1 MSETT
6 ENSPEPSPMEQ
17 GGQVRICGYSQCGRP
32 LPVQNR
38 PGRKAEY
45 CEDRRW
51 EGNKTCKQ
59 MAQQERNALKVAGL
73 EAPLAAYREVADRV
87 VPVLESV
94 QAQITGPL
102 GELREVVRQVEVG
115 ALARVQDEE
124 NTARIATERA
134 DVAGAERDKA
144 LTARDNA
151 VAEAKA
157 AREAKLLAER
167 LQRDAVADAE
177 QKADRAWQRAL
188 EYEGAKTA
196 AEAALTEVR
205 ANLEAQVGRY
215 DHLSERFDT
224 VQNANKELTSENTT
238 LKANIKAAEQRAAEA
253 DTKAAEAT
261 QLAEQ
266 RAGEAAAAREAQATA
281 EGERGR
287 IQAENER
294 LVAEVGTLRADLATE
309 KDTTSQLRQQLAAA
323 DGREQGLIGER
334 DAATSTAAGLREE
347 LATEK
352 DTTSQ
357 LRRQVAEQQQ
367 TLDTIRAELAET
379 KARAA
384 TVEELRA
391 LIAPPKK

>member
-1 MSETT
+1 MTETT
-6 ENSPEPSPMEQ
+6 ESAPP
-17 GGQVRICGYSQCGRP
+17 GGSTEVRTCGYSQCGRV
-32 LPVQNR
+32 LPAQDR
-38 PGRKAEY
+38 PGRKSAY

-73 EAPLAAYREVADRV
+73 EVPLTAYREVADRV

-102 GELREVVRQVEVG
+102 GELREALRQVEDG

-134 DVAGAERDKA
+134 DAAVAERDKA
-144 LTARDNA
+144 FTARDNA
-151 VAEAKA
+151 LAEAKA
-157 AREAKLLAER
+157 AREAKIVAER
-167 LQRDAVADAE
+167 LQREGIADAE

-238 LKANIKAAEQRAAEA
+238 LKANIKAAEQRATEA

-266 RAGEAAAAREAQATA
+266 RAGEVAAAREAQAAA

-294 LVAEVGTLRADLATE
+294 LVAEVGTLRTALDTE
-309 KDTTSQLRQQLAAA
+309 KGTVSELRQQLAAA
-323 DGREQGLIGER
+323 EGREQGLIGER
-334 DAATSTAAGLREE
+334 DAAQTAVTELRDE
-347 LATEK
+347 LTTEK
-352 DTTSQ
+352 GATAELRQQ
-357 LRRQVAEQQQ
+357 LAEQQ
-367 TLDTIRAELAET
+367 TALDEARRLLAEAT
-379 KARAA
+379 ARAG
-384 TVEELRA
+384 TVEELRV
-391 LIAPPKK
+391 LITQAAPKK